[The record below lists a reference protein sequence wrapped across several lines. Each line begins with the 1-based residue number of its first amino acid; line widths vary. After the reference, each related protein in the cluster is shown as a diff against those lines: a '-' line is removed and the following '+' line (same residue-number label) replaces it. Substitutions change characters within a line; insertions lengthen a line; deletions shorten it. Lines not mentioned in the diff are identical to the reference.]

1 MNKDYKDYPD
11 FNLQLSLLI
20 REKMWEL
27 KLNQTQL
34 AKKVGVSPPQINKYL
49 GDNNYTLK
57 SAQRILEA
65 MGYHPVLTVTKK
77 KQDE

>member
-1 MNKDYKDYPD
+1 MNNFEKFPD
-11 FNLQLSLLI
+11 FNLQLSLII
-20 REKMWEL
+20 RDKMREL
-27 KLNQTQL
+27 RLNQTQL

-65 MGYHPVLTVTKK
+65 MGYHPVLTVTRKTK
-77 KQDE
+77 DE

>member
-1 MNKDYKDYPD
+1 MINKKDYPD

-20 REKMWEL
+20 RDKMREQ

-34 AKKVGVSPPQINKYL
+34 AEKVGVTPPQINKYL

-57 SAQRILEA
+57 SAQRVLQA
-65 MGYHPVLTVTKK
+65 MGYHPVLTVTKVK
-77 KQDE
+77 NE